1 MHGDERWLQTHIQD
15 TRGIYIYIHICA
27 YIYIYIERVS
37 TGWGDGGRVVFR
49 GQPRLKQ
56 GRNNEDLKG

>member
-1 MHGDERWLQTHIQD
+1 MVADTHP
-15 TRGIYIYIHICA
+15 GHAWYIYIYIHICA

>member
-1 MHGDERWLQTHIQD
+1 METSGGCRHTSRTC
-15 TRGIYIYIHICA
+15 GIYVYIYA
-27 YIYIYIERVS
+27 YIYVYRESIHGMG
-37 TGWGDGGRVVFR
+37 GWGKGRVVFR